1 MTTAVSAPTA
11 DLTLLSRYVLDVRV
25 GGADESP
32 VWRGTDSRLRRPV
45 AVRLLAADDPRA
57 ERVRSQAQRAA
68 TFTDR
73 RAVPVLDV
81 GYDKASGL
89 LAVVSDWVPALGFG
103 DYLAARGPEPL
114 PAREAA
120 GITLELARC
129 LAAAHALGLGHGRLH
144 PNSLLITDSG
154 EIRLRGLGLG
164 EVLSTA
170 DSEAAPFPQTVHE
183 DIRGVGAILYAGLT
197 GRWPGA
203 SVDNV
208 PAVARLASGAL
219 PWPSRVVADVPPAL
233 DDVAART
240 IDACALP
247 RGRTAFTDMTS
258 VVTALATAVDP
269 VETRVAPASTR
280 SGPNVAFR
288 AVAVTL
294 AVLLTVGIAALGV
307 SLLRGPVVAPVPDNH
322 SEQEAI
328 GLGLTTPP
336 VAPTSGPL
344 APSGASTVV
353 PIVAV
358 HLLDPDAGDRPERS
372 DRVPLAWDG
381 KPATAWTTLRYR
393 SPDMAGKKGVGLL
406 IDLGAPRPVSSVRL
420 VLVGNNSTV
429 AVRAGD
435 TVEDAPKGYRM
446 FARAKGAPTEVTLR
460 SVQPV
465 TARYLAVWL
474 TRLPPNGDAYRGGVA
489 EVSVRS

>member
-1 MTTAVSAPTA
+1 
-11 DLTLLSRYVLDVRV
+11 
-25 GGADESP
+25 
-32 VWRGTDSRLRRPV
+32 
-45 AVRLLAADDPRA
+45 VRLLAADDPRA

-114 PAREAA
+114 PPREAA
-120 GITLELARC
+120 GITSELARC
-129 LAAAHALGLGHGRLH
+129 LAAAHAVGLSHGRLH
-144 PNSLLITDSG
+144 PNSLLVTDSG

-164 EVLSTA
+164 DALSDGSP
-170 DSEAAPFPQTVHE
+170 DSPPFPQSVRN
-183 DIRGVGAILYAGLT
+183 DIRGTGAILYAGLT

-258 VVTALATAVDP
+258 VVTALAAGVDP
-269 VETRVAPASTR
+269 VEPQVAPTSNR
-280 SGPNVAFR
+280 SGPNVAVR
-288 AVAVTL
+288 ALAVVL
-294 AVLLTVGIAALGV
+294 AVLVTVGIAALGV
-307 SLLRGPVVAPVPDNH
+307 SLLRGPVVAPVVDDH
-322 SEQEAI
+322 SAEEAI

-344 APSGASTVV
+344 APSGGSTVI

-358 HLLDPDAGDRPERS
+358 RLLDPYATDRAERAN
-372 DRVPLAWDG
+372 RVPRAWDG

-393 SPDMAGKKGVGLL
+393 DPSMGGKKGVGLL
-406 IDLGAPRPVSSVRL
+406 VDLGAPRPVSSVRL
-420 VLVGNNSTV
+420 VLVGNNTTV

-435 TVEDAPKGYRM
+435 TVARAPKGYRV

-465 TARYLAVWL
+465 TARYLAIWL